1 MLPMTYFDGP
11 IIFWNIKCNNTERYW
26 KNIISKIILSSKKGE
41 VMNLVLVQF
50 QMEQFQSG
58 WLALL
63 YSF

>member
-1 MLPMTYFDGP
+1 MTYFDGP
-11 IIFWNIKCNNTERYW
+11 IIFWNIKCNNTEGYW
-26 KNIISKIILSSKKGE
+26 KNMISKIILSSKKGA

-58 WLALL
+58 WLAVL